1 MAKGG
6 NDSYESQI
14 DKLVR
19 VTDKLIF
26 QYLTNIAVSLLTT
39 LVVLKMFR

>member
-1 MAKGG
+1 MNKDENGP
-6 NDSYESQI
+6 YESQI

-19 VTDKLIF
+19 VTDNLIF

-39 LVVLKMFR
+39 LAVLKILR